1 MVAFARNLPGRIA
14 WPTAFAYGM
23 SVVGVAIAT
32 LLTYY
37 VPPLHEAPTDLYFA
51 VLAVTAW
58 KFGRGP
64 AILVTVLSTLA
75 VDYFIIPPIFSILF
89 DIADITRFAIF
100 AFVALLVCYL
110 QDSYRAVAIRLQH
123 ANDELEQRVRE
134 RTAALATANQSLMI
148 EVRERQAT
156 EGALLESE
164 AKLRNALDSAEFS
177 IKEKEVLNRELN
189 HRVKNNLQII
199 NSLLSIQASRLKDS
213 GNREILKEC
222 QHRVRAI
229 ALVHQRLC
237 STTNLA
243 QIDLAAYFRQ
253 LVQELFRSYFVGTG
267 KVTPRINVDETAM
280 NIDRLIPCA
289 LIVNELVCNAFK
301 YAFPQGQLG
310 EVRVEVHRQNGD
322 ICLSVADDGVGF
334 SPDADACRD
343 RVGLQIVQALVEQ
356 LSGTIQWE
364 NGRGTSAKIIFPIMN

>member
-14 WPTAFAYGM
+14 WPTEFAYGM

-243 QIDLAAYFRQ
+243 QID
-253 LVQELFRSYFVGTG
+253 
-267 KVTPRINVDETAM
+267 
-280 NIDRLIPCA
+280 
-289 LIVNELVCNAFK
+289 
-301 YAFPQGQLG
+301 
-310 EVRVEVHRQNGD
+310 
-322 ICLSVADDGVGF
+322 
-334 SPDADACRD
+334 
-343 RVGLQIVQALVEQ
+343 
-356 LSGTIQWE
+356 
-364 NGRGTSAKIIFPIMN
+364 